1 MHLETFLFDRPRVNT
16 SPQLHKRW
24 SPECH
29 PTSEMWKLRLRA
41 ERWVVRSSQLS
52 CTVKGSVSRLPGLLH
67 KLQGAYVQTPG
78 LPSPNEPI
86 SRGLQAGSTSDDKS
100 QEDPPCPP
108 PSVSPA
114 GLGLGGWGEGGSQR
128 KLPAAPSRATRS
140 GRDTATSASG
150 ERAAVLL
157 QRPWWG
163 ECLGTRP
170 GRGGLDWAGGA
181 GRREESRAGSG
192 RPEAHSS
199 GICYHFSINEPPSP
213 AVLEVRSRPRIHSQF
228 LDQHH
233 LPGTPSQLPPLPPP
247 PLPPPPLPPPPLP
260 PLTAPAWPRLPDHGA
275 TAAPAL
281 PHPSAETRRVS
292 AREELA
298 PPQFRTL
305 PWAHE
310 ASTAA
315 AQSAVGREAS
325 TAAAQTWRAVAG
337 LLPKAPPYSQV
348 PSGHK
353 CNLRFL
359 VSVKSR
365 FLGSRF
371 L

>member
-1 MHLETFLFDRPRVNT
+1 MSPTLGLTRGTRVGGLGRRRV
-16 SPQLHKRW
+16 S
-24 SPECH
+24 
-29 PTSEMWKLRLRA
+29 A
-41 ERWVVRSSQLS
+41 E
-52 CTVKGSVSRLPGLLH
+52 
-67 KLQGAYVQTPG
+67 TPG
-78 LPSPNEPI
+78 RAFPNHALRPGH
-86 SRGLQAGSTSDDKS
+86 SHL
-100 QEDPPCPP
+100 C
-108 PSVSPA
+108 
-114 GLGLGGWGEGGSQR
+114 LGGEG
-128 KLPAAPSRATRS
+128 S
-140 GRDTATSASG
+140 GVTATTMVGGVSG
-150 ERAAVLL
+150 DA
-157 QRPWWG
+157 
-163 ECLGTRP
+163 P
-170 GRGGLDWAGGA
+170 GGGGLDWAGGA